1 MSIALRKL
9 TLLGLALGL
18 MLLLSL
24 GLGSVYLSP
33 AEVWEGLWQGSD
45 STHTAIIWKIRLP
58 RLLTALLAGG
68 GLSLSG
74 LLMQSLFRNPIA
86 GPYVLGISSGAS
98 LGVAFLILLSGSLPF
113 LAGPFALV
121 LAASLGAGAALA
133 MMLLVAWRLRDLA
146 SLLVLGLMLG
156 SFSSAIV
163 MILQYFS
170 QEDALKRFVLW
181 GMGDLSQVGW
191 PSLHWLLGIQ
201 LLSFLACFLLI
212 KTLNALQLGEDYARS
227 LGVSVLGSRYAV
239 LVLAAL
245 MAGSVTAF
253 CGPIAFVGIAV
264 PHLARLLQGQQH
276 FRILLPTTLLLGML
290 LLLFCNS
297 LSQLPFLEQALPI
310 NAVTAL
316 LGSPIVMWMI
326 IQRR

>member
-1 MSIALRKL
+1 MSAASRKL
-9 TLLGLALGL
+9 VLLALGLGL

-33 AEVWEGLWQGSD
+33 TEVWEGLWQNSD
-45 STHTAIIWKIRLP
+45 STQGAIIWKIRLP
-58 RLLTALLAGG
+58 RLITALLAGG

-113 LAGPFALV
+113 LTGPFALV
-121 LAASLGAGAALA
+121 VAASLGAGAALSL
-133 MMLLVAWRLRDLA
+133 MLLVAWRLRDLA

-170 QEDALKRFVLW
+170 QEEALKRFILW

-191 PSLHWLLGIQ
+191 PSLYWLLGIQ

-227 LGVSVLGSRYAV
+227 LGVSVLSSRYAV
-239 LVLAAL
+239 LILAAL
-245 MAGSVTAF
+245 MAGSITAF

-326 IQRR
+326 LQRR

>member
-1 MSIALRKL
+1 MSFALRKL
-9 TLLGLALGL
+9 LFLGLGL
-18 MLLLSL
+18 LLLLLLSL

-33 AEVWEGLWQGSD
+33 SEVLAGLWDGAEGLHGG
-45 STHTAIIWKIRLP
+45 IIWKIRLP

-98 LGVAFLILLSGSLPF
+98 LGVAFVILLSGTLPF
-113 LAGPFALV
+113 LAGPFSLV
-121 LAASLGAGAALA
+121 FAASLGASAALA
-133 MMLLVAWRLRDLA
+133 LMLLVAWRLNDLA

-170 QEDALKRFVLW
+170 QEEALKRFVLW
-181 GMGDLSQVGW
+181 GMGNLSQVGW
-191 PSLHWLLGIQ
+191 SSLYWLLSIQ
-201 LLSFLACFLLI
+201 LLAFGACFLLV

-227 LGVSVLGSRYAV
+227 LGVSVLRSRYAV
-239 LVLAAL
+239 LILAAL

-264 PHLARLLQGQQH
+264 PHLARLLQGPQH

-290 LLLFCNS
+290 LLLFCNT
-297 LSQLPFLEQALPI
+297 LAQLPFLEQSLPI

-316 LGSPIVMWMI
+316 LGSPIVIWMI
-326 IQRR
+326 LQRR